1 MLYLKMTD
9 EILIQRALQGHQQA
23 YAAILGKYE
32 NYVFTLCLRIVKNRE
47 EAHEVTQDTFLKAFR
62 SLHTFREEA
71 KLSTWLYKIAYSTS
85 LNHLRKKRPEILS
98 LDDSEKPVMIAETSS
113 NGSIEI
119 EKKEYQALLQKA
131 ITQLSP
137 DDAAVITL
145 FYLLEQRVDDICKTM
160 ELTETNVKTKLFRAR
175 QRLKVIIEKD
185 FCELTQAYQI

>member
-1 MLYLKMTD
+1 MTD

-32 NYVFTLCLRIVKNRE
+32 SYVFTLCLRIVKNRE

-62 SLHTFREEA
+62 SLSTFREEA

-98 LDDSEKPVMIAETSS
+98 LDDSEKPIMITETSS
-113 NGSIEI
+113 NGSIEM
-119 EKKEYQALLQKA
+119 EKKEHQALLQKA
-131 ITQLSP
+131 IAQLSP

-145 FYLLEQRVDDICKTM
+145 FYLLEQRIDDICKTM

-185 FCELTQAYQI
+185 FCELIQVYQF